1 MSYTAKIFSKIIE
14 RDQLK
19 VVVEFTNSDDN
30 SSFKDS
36 FTTNQTQGS
45 DWIDNAIKAKLKHLN
60 GIKTLIED
68 IEINKVVT
76 EEVVPQSAPPV
87 GTKAAYKKDLDDLQK
102 MINAISRGVMLK
114 TNPDFLALKQ
124 KLKDNFSIDYIDLF

>member
-1 MSYTAKIFSKIIE
+1 MSYTAKIFSKSIE

-19 VVVEFTNSDDN
+19 VVVEFINSEDN
-30 SSFKDS
+30 TSFKDS
-36 FTTNQTQGS
+36 FNTNQTQDI

-60 GIKTLIED
+60 GIKTLIQD

-76 EEVVPQSAPPV
+76 EEVVPETDPQA
-87 GTKAAYKKDLDDLQK
+87 GTKSAYKKDLDDLQK
-102 MINAISRGVMLK
+102 MINAISRGVMEK

-124 KLKDNFSIDYIDLF
+124 KLKDNFSIEYIDLF

>member
-36 FTTNQTQGS
+36 FTTNQTQDS

-60 GIKTLIED
+60 GIKTLIEG

-76 EEVVPQSAPPV
+76 EEVAPQSDPPV
-87 GTKAAYKKDLDDLQK
+87 GTKVAYKKDLDDLQK